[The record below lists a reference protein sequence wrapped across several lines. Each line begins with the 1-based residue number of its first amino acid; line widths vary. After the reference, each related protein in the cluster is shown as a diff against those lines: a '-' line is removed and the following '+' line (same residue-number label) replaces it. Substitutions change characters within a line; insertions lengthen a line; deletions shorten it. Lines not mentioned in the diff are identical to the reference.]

1 MKKSMIQIGN
11 FLFRY
16 RNKLFPFI
24 ILAIFAIAIPP
35 AELFGNSEL
44 PHIKEIIGIGLAL
57 AGLAVRGVVIGFAY
71 IKRGGLNKKVYA
83 ENLVTQGMFSLCRN
97 PLYFGNM
104 LIYAGVFF
112 MHGDPLVIVLGIGL
126 YLFIY
131 QCIIY
136 AEENYLQNKF
146 GDAYADYCKD
156 VPRWIPRIAQFKQ
169 ARAGMY
175 FNWRRV
181 FLKDYST
188 FASTAVT
195 LCLVEIYEHFGAAL
209 AGHEWH
215 IAFLV
220 FAMALVGIAA
230 AGISTLK
237 RHKILTDRSLVS
249 GQ

>member
-1 MKKSMIQIGN
+1 MIQIGN
-11 FLFRY
+11 FLFHT

-24 ILAIFAIAIPP
+24 IIALFAIAIPP
-35 AELFGNSEL
+35 AELFGNKNL
-44 PHIKEIIGIGLAL
+44 PHLKEIIGIGLAL
-57 AGLAVRGVVIGFAY
+57 VGLAVRGIVIGFAY

-104 LIYAGVFF
+104 LIYSGVFV
-112 MHGDPLVIVLGIGL
+112 MHGDPLVIILGISL
-126 YLFIY
+126 YWFIY

-136 AEENYLQNKF
+136 AEEDYLQNKF
-146 GDAYADYCKD
+146 GSAYTDYCKD
-156 VPRWIPRIAQFKQ
+156 VPRWIPRISEFRQ
-169 ARAGMY
+169 ARAGMR

-195 LCLVEIYEHFGAAL
+195 FCLVELYEHFGATL
-209 AGHEWH
+209 AGHWLH

-220 FAMALVGIAA
+220 SAMALVGITA
-230 AGISTLK
+230 AGISILK
-237 RHKILTDRSLVS
+237 KHKILTDKNLVS
-249 GQ
+249 TQ

>member
-1 MKKSMIQIGN
+1 MKKSMILIGN

-24 ILAIFAIAIPP
+24 ILALFAIAIPP
-35 AELFGNSEL
+35 AELFGNSAL
-44 PHIKEIIGIGLAL
+44 AHFKETIGIGLAL

-104 LIYAGVFF
+104 LIYAGVFV
-112 MHGDPLVIVLGIGL
+112 MHGDPLVIVAGISL
-126 YLFIY
+126 YMFIY

-156 VPRWIPRIAQFKQ
+156 VPRWIPRITQFRQ

-175 FNWRRV
+175 FNWRRI

-195 LCLVEIYEHFGAAL
+195 LCLVEIYEHFGTAL
-209 AGHEWH
+209 AGHWLH
-215 IAFLV
+215 IGFLV
-220 FAMALVGIAA
+220 LAMALVGITA

-237 RHKILTDRSLVS
+237 RHRILTDKSLVS
-249 GQ
+249 AQ